1 MGDALGDSPAVLVVV
16 EPVVIVYEETEA
28 AATAAAAEAW
38 APKGEVSGVCGLR
51 KIIASGELGAELGVS
66 GLFGM
71 RRTE

>member
-28 AATAAAAEAW
+28 AATAAAEAW